1 MMPGSACW
9 PLRHSK
15 WLAEP
20 GMPFAVQ
27 FMPPACAVGRCTDSC
42 LADLCRADVKAFLED
57 GETVRLLVSLE
68 GKDLAVVSR
77 MRPAVSS

>member
-1 MMPGSACW
+1 MPS
-9 PLRHSK
+9 
-15 WLAEP
+15 
-20 GMPFAVQ
+20 AVQ
-27 FMPPACAVGRCTDSC
+27 FMPPAHNVGRCTHLW

-77 MRPAVSS
+77 TRPAVSS